1 MPSASHS
8 LPSAPRCLQD
18 PRSLNIRCPRTFLSG
33 SNGSFPQIFLTM
45 VCEVSVL
52 DNVASSQG
60 GITVPTSRK
69 VFLEAQPS
77 LQSIS
82 LLLLIQSPFSLSTL
96 FPCSAIQIQVSSE
109 SSVPCNPQWLG
120 QGRTFAGPAPLLSA
134 ISDPRLS
141 LLLRLLYEPSSGT
154 NFNIA
159 L

>member
-1 MPSASHS
+1 MLLS
-8 LPSAPRCLQD
+8 LREES
-18 PRSLNIRCPRTFLSG
+18 
-33 SNGSFPQIFLTM
+33 
-45 VCEVSVL
+45 
-52 DNVASSQG
+52 
-60 GITVPTSRK
+60 TVPTSRK

-82 LLLLIQSPFSLSTL
+82 LLLLIQSPYSLSTL

-120 QGRTFAGPAPLLSA
+120 QSRTFAGPALSLPA